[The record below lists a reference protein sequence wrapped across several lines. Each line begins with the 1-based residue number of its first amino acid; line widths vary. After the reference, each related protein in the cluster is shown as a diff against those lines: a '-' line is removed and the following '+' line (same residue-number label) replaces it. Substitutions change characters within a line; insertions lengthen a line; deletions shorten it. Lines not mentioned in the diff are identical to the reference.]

1 MDKTIYKIRGNVFFK
16 LGIYILVAVLAYGT
30 LYTGGLVLQGS
41 YLGVY
46 SDDDQGATPYER
58 LVNDYVEDTNDALT
72 GKVKAYIQDT
82 RSQLESIT
90 TYSQLVS
97 ADHNGDMVIT
107 ADDVLRRLTNADTTS
122 AIKSSYRYE
131 DISERGDIGYMLTAA
146 CSDDAN
152 VNINN
157 GKIKVTTGN
166 IKLINDEALLDD
178 NIYTNDYD
186 STIEVPVK
194 RYIVFNKQS
203 DMEQGEQ
210 HIIAML
216 RKDDP
221 YYDEY
226 TYNEEYEENDSVD
239 TVEDDTDSVLT
250 ADGRSITTQDI
261 MYGDYYPSSVEELYF
276 DDTDEIG
283 SSSGNGYC
291 LVLSYDAYSFIN
303 ITGKCYVDVAAAVDN
318 IKASNPEMVQYI
330 GVWNTKS
337 KGILAGF
344 AVMLLLCIV
353 MSIFSMVNAGV
364 KTGKETITL
373 GRFER
378 ISTELVLAMAVCS
391 VAAAIGICVESGIA
405 FMCVNQY
412 KNYTFVSENIQYIA
426 FLVPVACL
434 YAVAL
439 FFFNNIVAKVKAG
452 TLLADCLIIR
462 ALKWIAGKTKACFRY
477 VKSHM
482 SLTQKGIWAYIG
494 ITIVEIIFVAI
505 LAAGSMRGLLWVV
518 IYIILKWLC
527 IVGIVAYIIQ
537 TQELYK
543 CAKEMAE
550 GNLDRKADTSR
561 MFWVFRAHG
570 EHLNQISDG
579 MAKAVEARMKSEHL
593 KTELITNV
601 SHDIKTPLT
610 SIINYVDLLQKD
622 DMDEKTRQEYI
633 EVLSRQ
639 SARLKKLI
647 EDLVEASKAST
658 GNIQINWAEIDAN
671 MLLEQAV
678 AEYNDK
684 LERAGLRVVFAKSE
698 TPAVI
703 MADGQHLWRV
713 FDNLLA
719 NISKYAMPGTRV
731 YASVIHETD
740 SVRIEF
746 KNISREVLNVSS
758 DELMER
764 FVRGD
769 SSRNTEGSG
778 LGLSIANSLCAL
790 MRADFKLSIDGDLF
804 KTVITFDCGTP
815 RKKNNR

>member
-1 MDKTIYKIRGNVFFK
+1 MDKAIYKIRGNVFFK

-46 SDDDQGATPYER
+46 SDGDQGAAPYER

-72 GKVKAYIQDT
+72 EKVKAYIQDT

-107 ADDVLRRLTNADTTS
+107 ADDVFRRLTNADTTS
-122 AIKSSYRYE
+122 AIKSSYRYA
-131 DISERGDIGYMLTAA
+131 DIVERDDIGYMLTAA
-146 CSDDAN
+146 CSDDTN
-152 VNINN
+152 VSINN
-157 GKIKVTTGN
+157 GKIKVMTGN
-166 IKLINDEALLDD
+166 IKLINDEARLDD

-194 RYIVFNKQS
+194 RYIVFDKQS
-203 DMEQGEQ
+203 DMEKGEQ
-210 HIIAML
+210 YINALMGN
-216 RKDDP
+216 DDP

-226 TYNEEYEENDSVD
+226 TYNEEYEESD
-239 TVEDDTDSVLT
+239 T
-250 ADGRSITTQDI
+250 
-261 MYGDYYPSSVEELYF
+261 MYGDHYPSSVEKLYF
-276 DDTDEIG
+276 DDADEIG
-283 SSSGNGYC
+283 SSSGNGCC

-330 GVWNTKS
+330 GIWRTKS
-337 KGILAGF
+337 KEILAGF

-378 ISTELVLAMAVCS
+378 TPTELVLAMAVCS
-391 VAAAIGICVESGIA
+391 AAAAVGICVESGIA
-405 FMCVNQY
+405 SICVNQY
-412 KNYTFVSENIQYIA
+412 RNYTFVSENIQYIA

-434 YAVAL
+434 YSVAL
-439 FFFNNIVAKVKAG
+439 FFFNNMVAKVKAG
-452 TLLADCLIIR
+452 TFWADCLIIR

-482 SLTQKGIWAYIG
+482 SLTQKGVWAYIG

-527 IVGIVAYIIQ
+527 IVGIVAYLIQ

-550 GNLDRKADTSR
+550 GNLDRKADTSK

-570 EHLNQISDG
+570 EHLNQIRDG
-579 MAKAVEARMKSEHL
+579 MSKAVEARMKSEHL

-610 SIINYVDLLQKD
+610 SIINYVDLLQKG

-671 MLLEQAV
+671 MLLEQAIG
-678 AEYNDK
+678 EYGDK
-684 LERAGLRVVFAKSE
+684 LDKAGLKVVFTGSD
-698 TPAVI
+698 TPAVV

-731 YASVIHETD
+731 YASVIRGDGE
-740 SVRIEF
+740 VRMEF
-746 KNISREVLNVSS
+746 KNISRDPLNVSS

-778 LGLSIANSLCAL
+778 LGLSIANSLCTL
-790 MRADFKLSIDGDLF
+790 MNARFTISIDGDLF
-804 KTVITFDCGTP
+804 KAAIIFTDNGTL
-815 RKKNNR
+815 

>member
-72 GKVKAYIQDT
+72 EKVKAYIQDT

-90 TYSQLVS
+90 TYNQLVS

-107 ADDVLRRLTNADTTS
+107 ADDVFRRLTNADTTS

-131 DISERGDIGYMLTAA
+131 DMSERGDIGYMLTAS
-146 CSDDAN
+146 CSDDTN
-152 VNINN
+152 VSINN

-166 IKLINDEALLDD
+166 IKLINDDARLDD

-194 RYIVFNKQS
+194 RYIVFDKQS

-210 HIIAML
+210 YINAL
-216 RKDDP
+216 LGNYDP

-226 TYNEEYEENDSVD
+226 IYNEEYEESD
-239 TVEDDTDSVLT
+239 TVEADTDSVLT
-250 ADGRSITTQDI
+250 ADGKSITKQDI
-261 MYGDYYPSSVEELYF
+261 MYGDYYPSSVEKLYLDEA
-276 DDTDEIG
+276 DDSG
-283 SSSGNGYC
+283 SSSGKVYC

-330 GVWNTKS
+330 GIWRTKS
-337 KGILAGF
+337 EGILAGF

-378 ISTELVLAMAVCS
+378 TPTELVLAMAVCS
-391 VAAAIGICVESGIA
+391 VAAAVGICVESGIA
-405 FMCVNQY
+405 SMCVNQY
-412 KNYTFVSENIQYIA
+412 RNYTFVSENIQYIA

-434 YAVAL
+434 YSVAL

-452 TLLADCLIIR
+452 TFFADCLIIR
-462 ALKWIAGKTKACFRY
+462 ALKWIARKTKACFRY

-482 SLTQKGIWAYIG
+482 SLTQKGVWAYIG

-527 IVGIVAYIIQ
+527 IVGIVAYLIQ

-550 GNLDRKADTSR
+550 GNLDRKADTSK

-570 EHLNQISDG
+570 EHLNQIRDG
-579 MAKAVEARMKSEHL
+579 MSKAVEARMKSEHL

-639 SARLKKLI
+639 SARLK
-647 EDLVEASKAST
+647 
-658 GNIQINWAEIDAN
+658 
-671 MLLEQAV
+671 
-678 AEYNDK
+678 
-684 LERAGLRVVFAKSE
+684 
-698 TPAVI
+698 
-703 MADGQHLWRV
+703 
-713 FDNLLA
+713 
-719 NISKYAMPGTRV
+719 
-731 YASVIHETD
+731 
-740 SVRIEF
+740 
-746 KNISREVLNVSS
+746 
-758 DELMER
+758 
-764 FVRGD
+764 
-769 SSRNTEGSG
+769 
-778 LGLSIANSLCAL
+778 NS
-790 MRADFKLSIDGDLF
+790 
-804 KTVITFDCGTP
+804 
-815 RKKNNR
+815 

>member
-1 MDKTIYKIRGNVFFK
+1 MDKAIYKIRGNVFFK

-46 SDDDQGATPYER
+46 SDGDQGAAPYER

-72 GKVKAYIQDT
+72 EKVKAYIQDT

-107 ADDVLRRLTNADTTS
+107 ADDVFRRLTNADTTS
-122 AIKSSYRYE
+122 AIKSSYRYA
-131 DISERGDIGYMLTAA
+131 DIVERDDIGYMLTAA
-146 CSDDAN
+146 CSDDTN
-152 VNINN
+152 VSINN
-157 GKIKVTTGN
+157 GKIKVMTGN
-166 IKLINDEALLDD
+166 IKLINDEARLDD

-194 RYIVFNKQS
+194 RYIVFDKQS
-203 DMEQGEQ
+203 DMEHGEQ
-210 HIIAML
+210 YINALMG
-216 RKDDP
+216 
-221 YYDEY
+221 
-226 TYNEEYEENDSVD
+226 N
-239 TVEDDTDSVLT
+239 DTDSVLT
-250 ADGRSITTQDI
+250 ADGKSITTQDI
-261 MYGDYYPSSVEELYF
+261 MYGDYYPSSVEKLYF

-330 GVWNTKS
+330 GIWRTKS

-378 ISTELVLAMAVCS
+378 TPTELVLAMAVCS
-391 VAAAIGICVESGIA
+391 AAAAVGICVESGIA
-405 FMCVNQY
+405 SMCVNQY
-412 KNYTFVSENIQYIA
+412 RNYTFVSENIQYIA

-434 YAVAL
+434 YSVAL
-439 FFFNNIVAKVKAG
+439 FFFNNMVAKVKAG
-452 TLLADCLIIR
+452 TFWADCLIIR
-462 ALKWIAGKTKACFRY
+462 ALKWIAGKTKSCFRY

-482 SLTQKGIWAYIG
+482 SLTQKGVWAYIG

-527 IVGIVAYIIQ
+527 IVGIVAYLIQ

-550 GNLDRKADTSR
+550 GNLDRKADTSK

-570 EHLNQISDG
+570 EHLNQIRDG
-579 MAKAVEARMKSEHL
+579 MSKAVEARIKSEHL

-610 SIINYVDLLQKD
+610 SIINYVDLLQKG

-671 MLLEQAV
+671 MLLEQAIG
-678 AEYNDK
+678 EYGDK
-684 LERAGLRVVFAKSE
+684 LDKAGLKVVFTGSD
-698 TPAVI
+698 TPAVV

-731 YASVIHETD
+731 YASVIRGDGE
-740 SVRIEF
+740 VRMEF
-746 KNISREVLNVSS
+746 KNISRDPLNVSS

-778 LGLSIANSLCAL
+778 LGLSIANSLCTL
-790 MRADFKLSIDGDLF
+790 MNARFTISIDGDLF
-804 KTVITFDCGTP
+804 KAAIIFTDNGTL
-815 RKKNNR
+815 

>member
-1 MDKTIYKIRGNVFFK
+1 MDKAIYKIRGNVFFK

-58 LVNDYVEDTNDALT
+58 LVNDYVEDTNEVLT
-72 GKVKAYIQDT
+72 GKVNAYIQDT

-107 ADDVLRRLTNADTTS
+107 ADDVFRRLTNADTAS

-131 DISERGDIGYMLTAA
+131 DMNERGDIGYMLTAA

-152 VNINN
+152 ANT

-166 IKLINDEALLDD
+166 IKLINDNARLDD

-194 RYIVFNKQS
+194 RYIVFNKLG

-210 HIIAML
+210 YINALMGN
-216 RKDDP
+216 DEP

-226 TYNEEYEENDSVD
+226 NYNEEYEENA
-239 TVEDDTDSVLT
+239 TLEDDTDSVLT
-250 ADGRSITTQDI
+250 ADGKSITTQDI
-261 MYGDYYPSSVEELYF
+261 MYGDHYPSSVEKLYF

-283 SSSGNGYC
+283 SSSGNCYC
-291 LVLSYDAYSFIN
+291 LVLSYDEYSFIN
-303 ITGKCYVDVAAAVDN
+303 ITGKCYVDVEAAVDN

-344 AVMLLLCIV
+344 AVVLLLCIV

-378 ISTELVLAMAVCS
+378 APTELVLAMVVCS

-405 FMCVNQY
+405 SICVNQY

-434 YAVAL
+434 YSVAL
-439 FFFNNIVAKVKAG
+439 FFFNNIVAKVKAR
-452 TLLADCLIIR
+452 TFLADCLIIR
-462 ALKWIAGKTKACFRY
+462 ALKWMAGKTKACFRY
-477 VKSHM
+477 MKSHM

-505 LAAGSMRGLLWVV
+505 LAVGSMRGLLWVV
-518 IYIILKWLC
+518 IYIVLKWLC

-550 GNLDRKADTSR
+550 GNLDRKADTSK

-579 MAKAVEARMKSEHL
+579 MSKAVEARMKSEHL

-684 LERAGLRVVFAKSE
+684 LERAGLRVVFTKSE

-746 KNISREVLNVSS
+746 KNISREALNVSS

-778 LGLSIANSLCAL
+778 LGLSIANSLCTL

-804 KTVITFDCGTP
+804 KAVITFDCGTP
-815 RKKNNR
+815 QKKNNR

>member
-1 MDKTIYKIRGNVFFK
+1 MDKAIYKIRGNLFFK

-30 LYTGGLVLQGS
+30 LYTGGLVLQG
-41 YLGVY
+41 
-46 SDDDQGATPYER
+46 ATPYER
-58 LVNDYVEDTNDALT
+58 LVNDYVEDTNYALT
-72 GKVKAYIQDT
+72 EKVNAYIQDT

-97 ADHNGDMVIT
+97 ADHNGDKVIT
-107 ADDVLRRLTNADTTS
+107 AADVFRRLTNADTIS
-122 AIKSSYRYE
+122 AIKSSYRYA
-131 DISERGDIGYMLTAA
+131 DMSERGDIGYMLTAA

-152 VNINN
+152 ANT

-166 IKLINDEALLDD
+166 IKLINDEARLDD

-194 RYIVFNKQS
+194 RYIVFNNLG

-210 HIIAML
+210 YINAL
-216 RKDDP
+216 LGENDP

-226 TYNEEYEENDSVD
+226 TYNEENDEND
-239 TVEDDTDSVLT
+239 TVENDTDSVLT
-250 ADGRSITTQDI
+250 ADGKSITTQDI
-261 MYGDYYPSSVEELYF
+261 MYGDYYPSSVEKLYF

-303 ITGKCYVDVAAAVDN
+303 ITGKCYVDVEAAVDN

-344 AVMLLLCIV
+344 AVVLLLCIV

-378 ISTELVLAMAVCS
+378 APTELVLAMVVCS
-391 VAAAIGICVESGIA
+391 VAAAVGICVESGIA
-405 FMCVNQY
+405 SMCVNQY
-412 KNYTFVSENIQYIA
+412 RNYTFESENIFVSENIQYIA

-434 YAVAL
+434 YSVAL
-439 FFFNNIVAKVKAG
+439 FFFNNMVAKVKAG
-452 TLLADCLIIR
+452 TFLADCLIIR
-462 ALKWIAGKTKACFRY
+462 ALKWIAGKAKACFRY

-482 SLTQKGIWAYIG
+482 SLTQKGVWAYIG

-550 GNLDRKADTSR
+550 GNLDRKADTSK

-579 MAKAVEARMKSEHL
+579 MSKAVEARMKSEHL

-678 AEYNDK
+678 AEYEDK
-684 LERAGLRVVFAKSE
+684 LANAGLKVVFTRSE
-698 TPAVI
+698 VPAVI
-703 MADGQHLWRV
+703 RADGQHLWRV

-731 YASVIHETD
+731 YASVIHETG

-746 KNISREVLNVSS
+746 KNISREALNVSS

-778 LGLSIANSLCAL
+778 LGLSIANSLCTL

-804 KTVITFDCGTP
+804 KAVIEFKD
-815 RKKNNR
+815 KNIKADA

>member
-1 MDKTIYKIRGNVFFK
+1 MDKAIYKIRGNVFFK

-72 GKVKAYIQDT
+72 GKVKDYIQDT

-90 TYSQLVS
+90 TYNQLVS

-107 ADDVLRRLTNADTTS
+107 ADDVFRRLTNADATS
-122 AIKSSYRYE
+122 AIKSSYRYA
-131 DISERGDIGYMLTAA
+131 DIVERDDIGYMLTAA
-146 CSDDAN
+146 CSDDTNA
-152 VNINN
+152 NN

-166 IKLINDEALLDD
+166 IKLINDNARLDD

-194 RYIVFNKQS
+194 RYIVFNNLG

-210 HIIAML
+210 YINAL
-216 RKDDP
+216 LGENDP

-226 TYNEEYEENDSVD
+226 NYNEEYDENA

-250 ADGRSITTQDI
+250 ADGKSITTQDI
-261 MYGDYYPSSVEELYF
+261 MYGDYYPSSVEKLYF

-344 AVMLLLCIV
+344 AVVLLLCIV

-378 ISTELVLAMAVCS
+378 TPTELVLAMAVCS
-391 VAAAIGICVESGIA
+391 VAAAVGICVESGIA
-405 FMCVNQY
+405 SMCVNQY
-412 KNYTFVSENIQYIA
+412 RNYTFESENIFVSENIQYIA

-434 YAVAL
+434 YSVAL

-452 TLLADCLIIR
+452 TFLADCLIIR
-462 ALKWIAGKTKACFRY
+462 ALKWIARKAKACFRY

-550 GNLDRKADTSR
+550 GNLDRKADTSK

-579 MAKAVEARMKSEHL
+579 MSKAVEARMKSEHL

-678 AEYNDK
+678 AEYEDK
-684 LERAGLRVVFAKSE
+684 LANAGLKVVFTRSDV
-698 TPAVI
+698 PAVI
-703 MADGQHLWRV
+703 RADGQHLWRV

-731 YASVIHETD
+731 YASVIHETG

-746 KNISREVLNVSS
+746 KNISREALNVSS

-778 LGLSIANSLCAL
+778 LGLSIANSLCTL

-804 KTVITFDCGTP
+804 KAVIEFKD
-815 RKKNNR
+815 KNIKADA

>member
-1 MDKTIYKIRGNVFFK
+1 MDKAIYKIRGNLFFK

-46 SDDDQGATPYER
+46 SDYDQGATPYER
-58 LVNDYVEDTNDALT
+58 LVNDYVEDTNYALT
-72 GKVKAYIQDT
+72 EKVNAYIQDT

-97 ADHNGDMVIT
+97 ADHNGDKVIT
-107 ADDVLRRLTNADTTS
+107 AADVFRRLTNADTTS
-122 AIKSSYRYE
+122 AIKSSYRYA
-131 DISERGDIGYMLTAA
+131 DMSERGDIGYMLTAA

-152 VNINN
+152 ANT

-166 IKLINDEALLDD
+166 IKLINDEARLDD

-194 RYIVFNKQS
+194 RYIVFNNLG

-210 HIIAML
+210 YINAL
-216 RKDDP
+216 LW
-221 YYDEY
+221 
-226 TYNEEYEENDSVD
+226 ENDP
-239 TVEDDTDSVLT
+239 DSVLT
-250 ADGRSITTQDI
+250 ADGKSITTQDI
-261 MYGDYYPSSVEELYF
+261 MYGDYYPSSVEKLYF

-303 ITGKCYVDVAAAVDN
+303 ITGKCYVDVEAAVDN

-344 AVMLLLCIV
+344 AVVLLLCIV

-378 ISTELVLAMAVCS
+378 APTELVLAMVVCS
-391 VAAAIGICVESGIA
+391 VAAAVGICVESGIA
-405 FMCVNQY
+405 SMCVNQY
-412 KNYTFVSENIQYIA
+412 RNYTFESENIFVSENIQYIA

-434 YAVAL
+434 YSVAL
-439 FFFNNIVAKVKAG
+439 FFFNNMVAKVKAG
-452 TLLADCLIIR
+452 TFLADCLIIR
-462 ALKWIAGKTKACFRY
+462 ALKWIAGKAKACFRY

-482 SLTQKGIWAYIG
+482 SLTQKGVWAYIG

-550 GNLDRKADTSR
+550 GNLDRKADTSK

-579 MAKAVEARMKSEHL
+579 MSKAVEARMKSEHL

-678 AEYNDK
+678 AEYEDK
-684 LERAGLRVVFAKSE
+684 LANAGLKVVFTRSE
-698 TPAVI
+698 VPAVI
-703 MADGQHLWRV
+703 RADGQHLWRV

-731 YASVIHETD
+731 YASVIHETG

-746 KNISREVLNVSS
+746 KNISREALNVSS

-778 LGLSIANSLCAL
+778 LGLSIANSLCTL

-804 KTVITFDCGTP
+804 KAVIEFKD
-815 RKKNNR
+815 KNIKADA

>member
-1 MDKTIYKIRGNVFFK
+1 MDKAIYKIRGNLFFK

-46 SDDDQGATPYER
+46 SDYDQGATPYER
-58 LVNDYVEDTNDALT
+58 LVNDYVEDTNYALT
-72 GKVKAYIQDT
+72 EKVNAYIQDT

-97 ADHNGDMVIT
+97 ADHNGDKVIT
-107 ADDVLRRLTNADTTS
+107 AADVFRRLTNADTIS
-122 AIKSSYRYE
+122 AIKSSYRYA
-131 DISERGDIGYMLTAA
+131 DMSERGDIGYMLTAA

-152 VNINN
+152 ANT

-166 IKLINDEALLDD
+166 IKLINDEARLDD

-194 RYIVFNKQS
+194 RYIVFNNLG

-210 HIIAML
+210 YINAL
-216 RKDDP
+216 LGENDP
-221 YYDEY
+221 YYDDY
-226 TYNEEYEENDSVD
+226 TYNEENDEND
-239 TVEDDTDSVLT
+239 TVENDTDSVLT
-250 ADGRSITTQDI
+250 ADGKSITTQDI
-261 MYGDYYPSSVEELYF
+261 MYGDYYPSSVEKLYF

-303 ITGKCYVDVAAAVDN
+303 ITGKCYVDVEAAVDN

-344 AVMLLLCIV
+344 AVVLLLCIV

-378 ISTELVLAMAVCS
+378 TPTELVLAMAVCS
-391 VAAAIGICVESGIA
+391 AAAAVGICVESGIA
-405 FMCVNQY
+405 SMCVNQY
-412 KNYTFVSENIQYIA
+412 RNYTFESENIFVSENIQYIA

-434 YAVAL
+434 YSVAL

-452 TLLADCLIIR
+452 TFFADCLIVR
-462 ALKWIAGKTKACFRY
+462 ALKWIARKTKACFRY

-482 SLTQKGIWAYIG
+482 SLTQKGIWAYIC

-550 GNLDRKADTSR
+550 GNLDRKADTSK

-579 MAKAVEARMKSEHL
+579 MSKAVEARMKSEHL

-678 AEYNDK
+678 AEYEDK
-684 LERAGLRVVFAKSE
+684 LANAGLKVVFTRSE
-698 TPAVI
+698 VPAVI
-703 MADGQHLWRV
+703 RADGQHLWRV

-731 YASVIHETD
+731 YASVIHEAG

-746 KNISREVLNVSS
+746 KNISREALNVSS

-778 LGLSIANSLCAL
+778 LGLSIANSLCTL

-804 KTVITFDCGTP
+804 KAVIEFKD
-815 RKKNNR
+815 KNIKADA

>member
-1 MDKTIYKIRGNVFFK
+1 MDKAIYKIRGNLFFK

-58 LVNDYVEDTNDALT
+58 LVNDYVEDTNYALT
-72 GKVKAYIQDT
+72 EKVNAYIQDT

-97 ADHNGDMVIT
+97 ADHNGDKVIT
-107 ADDVLRRLTNADTTS
+107 AADVFRRLTNADTTS
-122 AIKSSYRYE
+122 AIKSSYRYA
-131 DISERGDIGYMLTAA
+131 DMSERGDIGYMLTAA

-152 VNINN
+152 ANT

-166 IKLINDEALLDD
+166 IKLINDEARLDD

-194 RYIVFNKQS
+194 RYIVFNNLG

-210 HIIAML
+210 YINAL
-216 RKDDP
+216 LGENDP

-226 TYNEEYEENDSVD
+226 TYNEENDEND
-239 TVEDDTDSVLT
+239 TVENDTDSVLT
-250 ADGRSITTQDI
+250 ADGKSITTQDI
-261 MYGDYYPSSVEELYF
+261 MYGDYYPSSVEKLYF

-303 ITGKCYVDVAAAVDN
+303 ITGKCYVDVEAAVDN

-344 AVMLLLCIV
+344 AVVLLLCIV

-378 ISTELVLAMAVCS
+378 APTELVLAMAVCS
-391 VAAAIGICVESGIA
+391 AAAAVGICVESGIA
-405 FMCVNQY
+405 SMCVNQY
-412 KNYTFVSENIQYIA
+412 RNYTFESENIFVSENIQYIA

-434 YAVAL
+434 YSVAL

-452 TLLADCLIIR
+452 TFLADCLIVR
-462 ALKWIAGKTKACFRY
+462 ALKWIARKTKACFRY

-482 SLTQKGIWAYIG
+482 SLTQKGVWAYIC

-518 IYIILKWLC
+518 IYIVLKWLC
-527 IVGIVAYIIQ
+527 IVGIVAYFIQ

-550 GNLDRKADTSR
+550 GNLDRKADTSK

-579 MAKAVEARMKSEHL
+579 MSKAVEARMKSEHL

-678 AEYNDK
+678 AEYEDK
-684 LERAGLRVVFAKSE
+684 LVNAGLKVVFTRSE
-698 TPAVI
+698 VPAVI
-703 MADGQHLWRV
+703 RADGQHLWRV

-731 YASVIHETD
+731 YASVIHETG

-746 KNISREVLNVSS
+746 KNISREALNVSS

-778 LGLSIANSLCAL
+778 LGLSIANSLCTL

-804 KTVITFDCGTP
+804 KAVIEFKD
-815 RKKNNR
+815 KNIKADA

>member
-1 MDKTIYKIRGNVFFK
+1 MDKAIYKIRGNVFFK

-72 GKVKAYIQDT
+72 GKVMDYIQET
-82 RSQLESIT
+82 SSQLESIT
-90 TYSQLVS
+90 TYSQLMS

-107 ADDVLRRLTNADTTS
+107 ADDVFRRLTNADTTS
-122 AIKSSYRYE
+122 AIKSSYRYA
-131 DISERGDIGYMLTAA
+131 DMSERGDIGYMLTAA

-152 VNINN
+152 ANT

-166 IKLINDEALLDD
+166 IKLINDEARLDD

-186 STIEVPVK
+186 SMIEVPVK
-194 RYIVFNKQS
+194 RYIVFNNLG

-210 HIIAML
+210 YINAL
-216 RKDDP
+216 LGKDDP

-226 TYNEEYEENDSVD
+226 NYSEEYDENA
-239 TVEDDTDSVLT
+239 TGEDDTDSVLT
-250 ADGRSITTQDI
+250 ADGKSITTQDI
-261 MYGDYYPSSVEELYF
+261 MYGDHYPSSVEKLYF

-291 LVLSYDAYSFIN
+291 LVLSYDEYSFIN
-303 ITGKCYVDVAAAVDN
+303 ITGKCYVDVEAAVDN

-344 AVMLLLCIV
+344 AVVLLLCIV

-378 ISTELVLAMAVCS
+378 APTELVLAMVVCS
-391 VAAAIGICVESGIA
+391 VAAAVGICVESGIA
-405 FMCVNQY
+405 SMCVNQY
-412 KNYTFVSENIQYIA
+412 RNYTFESGNIFVSENIQYIA

-434 YAVAL
+434 YSVAL
-439 FFFNNIVAKVKAG
+439 FFFNNMVAKVKAG
-452 TLLADCLIIR
+452 TFLADCLIIR
-462 ALKWIAGKTKACFRY
+462 TLKWMAGKAKACFRY

-482 SLTQKGIWAYIG
+482 SLTQKGVWAYIG

-527 IVGIVAYIIQ
+527 IVGIVAYLIQ

-550 GNLDRKADTSR
+550 GNLDRKADTSK

-579 MAKAVEARMKSEHL
+579 MSKAVEARMKSEHL

-658 GNIQINWAEIDAN
+658 GNIKINWAEIDAN

-678 AEYNDK
+678 AEYEDK
-684 LERAGLRVVFAKSE
+684 LANAGLKVVFTRSE
-698 TPAVI
+698 VPAVI
-703 MADGQHLWRV
+703 RADGQHLWRV

-731 YASVIHETD
+731 YASVIHETG

-746 KNISREVLNVSS
+746 KNISREALNVSS

-778 LGLSIANSLCAL
+778 LGLSIANSLCTL

-804 KTVITFDCGTP
+804 KAVIEFKD
-815 RKKNNR
+815 KNIKADA

>member
-1 MDKTIYKIRGNVFFK
+1 M
-16 LGIYILVAVLAYGT
+16 
-30 LYTGGLVLQGS
+30 
-41 YLGVY
+41 
-46 SDDDQGATPYER
+46 
-58 LVNDYVEDTNDALT
+58 
-72 GKVKAYIQDT
+72 
-82 RSQLESIT
+82 
-90 TYSQLVS
+90 
-97 ADHNGDMVIT
+97 
-107 ADDVLRRLTNADTTS
+107 
-122 AIKSSYRYE
+122 
-131 DISERGDIGYMLTAA
+131 
-146 CSDDAN
+146 
-152 VNINN
+152 
-157 GKIKVTTGN
+157 
-166 IKLINDEALLDD
+166 
-178 NIYTNDYD
+178 
-186 STIEVPVK
+186 PVK
-194 RYIVFNKQS
+194 RYIVFNNLG

-210 HIIAML
+210 YINAL
-216 RKDDP
+216 LWENDP

-226 TYNEEYEENDSVD
+226 TYNEENDEND
-239 TVEDDTDSVLT
+239 TVENDTDSVLT
-250 ADGRSITTQDI
+250 ADGKSITTQDI
-261 MYGDYYPSSVEELYF
+261 MYGDYYPSSVEKLYF

-303 ITGKCYVDVAAAVDN
+303 ITGKCYVDVEAAVDN

-344 AVMLLLCIV
+344 AVVLLLCIV

-378 ISTELVLAMAVCS
+378 APTELVLAMVVCS
-391 VAAAIGICVESGIA
+391 VAAAVGICVESGIA
-405 FMCVNQY
+405 SMCVNQY
-412 KNYTFVSENIQYIA
+412 RNYTFESENIFVSENIQYIA

-434 YAVAL
+434 YSVAL
-439 FFFNNIVAKVKAG
+439 FFFNNMVAKVKAG
-452 TLLADCLIIR
+452 TFLADCLIIR
-462 ALKWIAGKTKACFRY
+462 ALKWIAGKAKACFRY

-482 SLTQKGIWAYIG
+482 SLTQKGVWAYIG

-550 GNLDRKADTSR
+550 GNLDRKADTSK

-579 MAKAVEARMKSEHL
+579 MSKAVEARMKSEHL

-678 AEYNDK
+678 AEYEDK
-684 LERAGLRVVFAKSE
+684 LANAGLKVVFTRSE
-698 TPAVI
+698 VPAVI
-703 MADGQHLWRV
+703 RADGQHLWRV

-731 YASVIHETD
+731 YASVIHETG

-746 KNISREVLNVSS
+746 KNISREALNVSS

-778 LGLSIANSLCAL
+778 LGLSIANSLCTL

-804 KTVITFDCGTP
+804 KAVIEFKD
-815 RKKNNR
+815 KNIKADA

>member
-1 MDKTIYKIRGNVFFK
+1 MDKAIYKIRGNVFFK

-46 SDDDQGATPYER
+46 SDGDQGAAPYER

-72 GKVKAYIQDT
+72 EKVKAYIQDT

-107 ADDVLRRLTNADTTS
+107 ADDVFRRLTNADTTS
-122 AIKSSYRYE
+122 AIKSSYRYA
-131 DISERGDIGYMLTAA
+131 DIVERDDIGYMLTAA
-146 CSDDAN
+146 CSDDTN
-152 VNINN
+152 VSINN
-157 GKIKVTTGN
+157 GKIKVMTGN
-166 IKLINDEALLDD
+166 IKLINDEARLDD

-194 RYIVFNKQS
+194 RYIVFDKQS

-210 HIIAML
+210 YINALMGN
-216 RKDDP
+216 DDP

-226 TYNEEYEENDSVD
+226 TYNEEYEESD
-239 TVEDDTDSVLT
+239 TVEADTDSALT
-250 ADGRSITTQDI
+250 ADGKSITTQDI
-261 MYGDYYPSSVEELYF
+261 MYGDHYPSSVEKLYF

-283 SSSGNGYC
+283 SSSGNDCC

-330 GVWNTKS
+330 GIWRTKS
-337 KGILAGF
+337 EGILAGF

-378 ISTELVLAMAVCS
+378 TPTELVLAMAVCF
-391 VAAAIGICVESGIA
+391 VAAAVGICVESGIA
-405 FMCVNQY
+405 SMCVNQY
-412 KNYTFVSENIQYIA
+412 RNYTFESENIFVSENIQYIA

-434 YAVAL
+434 YSVAL

-452 TLLADCLIIR
+452 TFFADCLIIR
-462 ALKWIAGKTKACFRY
+462 ALKWIARKTKACFRY

-482 SLTQKGIWAYIG
+482 SLTQKGVWAYIG

-527 IVGIVAYIIQ
+527 IVGIVAYLIQ

-550 GNLDRKADTSR
+550 GNLDRKADTSK

-570 EHLNQISDG
+570 EHLNQIRDG
-579 MAKAVEARMKSEHL
+579 MSKAVEARIKSEHL

-610 SIINYVDLLQKD
+610 SIINYVDLLQKG

-671 MLLEQAV
+671 MLLEQAIG
-678 AEYNDK
+678 EYGDK
-684 LERAGLRVVFAKSE
+684 LDKAGLKVVFTGSD
-698 TPAVI
+698 TPAVV

-731 YASVIHETD
+731 YASVIRGDGE
-740 SVRIEF
+740 VRMEF
-746 KNISREVLNVSS
+746 KNISRDPLNVSS

-778 LGLSIANSLCAL
+778 LGLSIANSLCTL
-790 MRADFKLSIDGDLF
+790 MNARFTISIDGDLF
-804 KTVITFDCGTP
+804 KAAIIFTDNGTL
-815 RKKNNR
+815 

>member
-1 MDKTIYKIRGNVFFK
+1 MDKAIYKIRGNVFFK

-46 SDDDQGATPYER
+46 SDGDQGAAPYER

-72 GKVKAYIQDT
+72 EKVKAYIQDT

-107 ADDVLRRLTNADTTS
+107 ADDVFRRLTNADTTS
-122 AIKSSYRYE
+122 AIKSSYRYA
-131 DISERGDIGYMLTAA
+131 DIVERDDIGYMLTAA
-146 CSDDAN
+146 CSDDTN
-152 VNINN
+152 VSINN
-157 GKIKVTTGN
+157 GKIKVMTGN
-166 IKLINDEALLDD
+166 IKLINDEARLDD

-194 RYIVFNKQS
+194 RYIVFDKQS
-203 DMEQGEQ
+203 DMEKGEQ
-210 HIIAML
+210 YINALMGN
-216 RKDDP
+216 DDP

-226 TYNEEYEENDSVD
+226 TYNEEYEESD
-239 TVEDDTDSVLT
+239 TVEDDTDSALT
-250 ADGRSITTQDI
+250 ADGKSITTQDI
-261 MYGDYYPSSVEELYF
+261 MYGDHYPSSVEKLYF
-276 DDTDEIG
+276 DDADEIG
-283 SSSGNGYC
+283 SSSGNGCC

-330 GVWNTKS
+330 GIWRTKS

-378 ISTELVLAMAVCS
+378 TPTELVLAMAVCS
-391 VAAAIGICVESGIA
+391 VAAAVGICVESGIA

-412 KNYTFVSENIQYIA
+412 RNYTFESENIFVSENIQYIA

-434 YAVAL
+434 YSVAL
-439 FFFNNIVAKVKAG
+439 FFFNNIVAKVKTG
-452 TLLADCLIIR
+452 TFLADCLIIR
-462 ALKWIAGKTKACFRY
+462 ALKWIARKTKACFRY

-482 SLTQKGIWAYIG
+482 SLTQKGVWAYIG

-527 IVGIVAYIIQ
+527 IVGIVAYLIQ

-550 GNLDRKADTSR
+550 GNLDRKADTSK

-570 EHLNQISDG
+570 EHLNRISDG
-579 MAKAVEARMKSEHL
+579 MAKAVETRMKSEHL

-610 SIINYVDLLQKD
+610 SIINYVDLLQKG

-671 MLLEQAV
+671 MLLEQAIG
-678 AEYNDK
+678 EYGDK
-684 LERAGLRVVFAKSE
+684 LDKAGLKVVFTGSD
-698 TPAVI
+698 TPAVVI
-703 MADGQHLWRV
+703 ADGQHLWRV

-719 NISKYAMPGTRV
+719 NISKYAMPGTRI
-731 YASVIHETD
+731 YASVIRGDGE
-740 SVRIEF
+740 VRMEF
-746 KNISREVLNVSS
+746 KNISRDPLNVSS

-778 LGLSIANSLCAL
+778 LGLSIANSLCTL
-790 MRADFKLSIDGDLF
+790 MNARFTISIDGDLF
-804 KTVITFDCGTP
+804 KAAIIFTDNGTL
-815 RKKNNR
+815 

>member
-1 MDKTIYKIRGNVFFK
+1 MDKAIYKIRGNVFFK

-46 SDDDQGATPYER
+46 SEGDQGATPYER
-58 LVNDYVEDTNDALT
+58 LVNDYVEDTNYALT
-72 GKVKAYIQDT
+72 EKVNAYIQDT

-97 ADHNGDMVIT
+97 ADHNGDKVIT
-107 ADDVLRRLTNADTTS
+107 AADVFRRLTNADTTS
-122 AIKSSYRYE
+122 AIKSSYRYA
-131 DISERGDIGYMLTAA
+131 DMSERGDIGYMLTAA

-152 VNINN
+152 ANT

-166 IKLINDEALLDD
+166 IKLINDEARLDD

-194 RYIVFNKQS
+194 RYIVFNNLG

-210 HIIAML
+210 YINAL
-216 RKDDP
+216 LG
-221 YYDEY
+221 
-226 TYNEEYEENDSVD
+226 EN
-239 TVEDDTDSVLT
+239 DTDSVLT
-250 ADGRSITTQDI
+250 ADGKSITTQDI
-261 MYGDYYPSSVEELYF
+261 MYGDYYPSSVEKLYF

-303 ITGKCYVDVAAAVDN
+303 ITGKCYVDVEAAVDN

-344 AVMLLLCIV
+344 AVVLLLCIV

-378 ISTELVLAMAVCS
+378 APTELVLAMAVCS
-391 VAAAIGICVESGIA
+391 AAAAVGICVESGIA
-405 FMCVNQY
+405 SMCVNQY
-412 KNYTFVSENIQYIA
+412 RNYTFESENIFVSENIQYIA

-434 YAVAL
+434 YSVAL

-452 TLLADCLIIR
+452 TFLADCLIVR
-462 ALKWIAGKTKACFRY
+462 ALKWIARKTKACFRY

-482 SLTQKGIWAYIG
+482 SLTQKGVWAYIC

-518 IYIILKWLC
+518 IYIVLKWLC
-527 IVGIVAYIIQ
+527 IVGIVAYFIQ

-550 GNLDRKADTSR
+550 GNLDRKADTSK

-579 MAKAVEARMKSEHL
+579 MSKAVEARMKSEHL

-678 AEYNDK
+678 AEYEDK
-684 LERAGLRVVFAKSE
+684 LANAGLKVVFTRSE
-698 TPAVI
+698 VPAVI
-703 MADGQHLWRV
+703 RADGQHLWRV

-731 YASVIHETD
+731 YASVIHETG

-746 KNISREVLNVSS
+746 KNISREALNVSS

-778 LGLSIANSLCAL
+778 LGLSIANSLCTL

-804 KTVITFDCGTP
+804 KAVIEFKD
-815 RKKNNR
+815 KNIKADA

>member
-1 MDKTIYKIRGNVFFK
+1 MDKAIYKIRGNVFFK

-58 LVNDYVEDTNDALT
+58 LVNDYVEDTNYALT
-72 GKVKAYIQDT
+72 EKVNAYIQDT

-90 TYSQLVS
+90 TYNQLVS

-107 ADDVLRRLTNADTTS
+107 ADDVFRRLTNADTTS
-122 AIKSSYRYE
+122 AIKSSYRYA
-131 DISERGDIGYMLTAA
+131 DIVERDDIGYMLTAA
-146 CSDDAN
+146 CSDDTNA
-152 VNINN
+152 NN

-166 IKLINDEALLDD
+166 IKLINDNARLDG

-194 RYIVFNKQS
+194 RYIVFNNLG

-210 HIIAML
+210 YINAL
-216 RKDDP
+216 LGENDP

-226 TYNEEYEENDSVD
+226 NYNEEYEEND
-239 TVEDDTDSVLT
+239 TMKDDTDSVLT
-250 ADGRSITTQDI
+250 ADGKSITTQDI
-261 MYGDYYPSSVEELYF
+261 MYGDYYPSSVEKLYF
-276 DDTDEIG
+276 DEADDSG

-303 ITGKCYVDVAAAVDN
+303 ITGKCYVDVEAAVDN

-344 AVMLLLCIV
+344 AVVLLLCIV

-378 ISTELVLAMAVCS
+378 APTELVLAMVVCS
-391 VAAAIGICVESGIA
+391 VAAAVGICVESGIA
-405 FMCVNQY
+405 SMCVNQY
-412 KNYTFVSENIQYIA
+412 RNYTFESENIFVSENIQYIA

-434 YAVAL
+434 YSVAL
-439 FFFNNIVAKVKAG
+439 FFFNNMVAKVKAG
-452 TLLADCLIIR
+452 TFLADCLIIR
-462 ALKWIAGKTKACFRY
+462 ALKWIAGKAKACFRY

-482 SLTQKGIWAYIG
+482 SLTQKGVWAYIG

-550 GNLDRKADTSR
+550 GNLDRKADTSK

-570 EHLNQISDG
+570 EHLNQIRDG
-579 MAKAVEARMKSEHL
+579 MSKAVEARMKSEHL

-678 AEYNDK
+678 AEYEDK
-684 LERAGLRVVFAKSE
+684 LANAGLKVVFTRSE
-698 TPAVI
+698 VPAVI
-703 MADGQHLWRV
+703 RADGQHLWRV

-731 YASVIHETD
+731 YASVIHETG
-740 SVRIEF
+740 SVRIEV
-746 KNISREVLNVSS
+746 KNISREALNVSS

-778 LGLSIANSLCAL
+778 LGLSIANSLCTL

-804 KTVITFDCGTP
+804 KAVIEFKD
-815 RKKNNR
+815 KNIKADA

>member
-1 MDKTIYKIRGNVFFK
+1 MDKAIYKIRGNVFFK

-58 LVNDYVEDTNDALT
+58 LVNDYVEDTNEVLT
-72 GKVKAYIQDT
+72 GNVKSYIQET
-82 RSQLESIT
+82 RSQMESFT

-107 ADDVLRRLTNADTTS
+107 ADDVFRRLTNSDTTS

-131 DISERGDIGYMLTAA
+131 DMNERGDIGYMLTAA

-152 VNINN
+152 ANT

-166 IKLINDEALLDD
+166 IKLINDNARLDN

-194 RYIVFNKQS
+194 RYIVFNKLG

-210 HIIAML
+210 YINALMGN
-216 RKDDP
+216 DEP

-226 TYNEEYEENDSVD
+226 NYNEEYEENA
-239 TVEDDTDSVLT
+239 TLEDDTDSVLT
-250 ADGRSITTQDI
+250 ADGKSITTQDI
-261 MYGDYYPSSVEELYF
+261 MYGNHYPSSVEKLYF

-283 SSSGNGYC
+283 SSSGNCYC
-291 LVLSYDAYSFIN
+291 LVLSYDEYSFIN
-303 ITGKCYVDVAAAVDN
+303 ITGKCYVDVEAAVDN

-344 AVMLLLCIV
+344 AVVLLLCIV

-378 ISTELVLAMAVCS
+378 APTELVLAMVVCS

-405 FMCVNQY
+405 SICVNQY

-434 YAVAL
+434 YSVAL
-439 FFFNNIVAKVKAG
+439 FFFNNIVAKVK
-452 TLLADCLIIR
+452 TRTFLADCLIIR
-462 ALKWIAGKTKACFRY
+462 ALKWMAGKTKACFRY
-477 VKSHM
+477 MKSHM

-505 LAAGSMRGLLWVV
+505 LAVGSMRGLLWLV
-518 IYIILKWLC
+518 IYIVLKWLC

-550 GNLDRKADTSR
+550 GNLDRKADTSK

-579 MAKAVEARMKSEHL
+579 MSKAVEARMKSEHL

-684 LERAGLRVVFAKSE
+684 LERAGLRVVFTKSE

-746 KNISREVLNVSS
+746 KNISREALNVSS

-778 LGLSIANSLCAL
+778 LGLSIANSLCTL

-804 KTVITFDCGTP
+804 KAVITFDCGTP
-815 RKKNNR
+815 QKKNNR

>member
-1 MDKTIYKIRGNVFFK
+1 MDKAIYKIRGNVFFK

-58 LVNDYVEDTNDALT
+58 LVNDYVEDTNYALT
-72 GKVKAYIQDT
+72 EKVNAYIQDT

-97 ADHNGDMVIT
+97 ADHNGDKVIT
-107 ADDVLRRLTNADTTS
+107 AADVFRRLTNADTTS
-122 AIKSSYRYE
+122 AIKSSYRYA
-131 DISERGDIGYMLTAA
+131 DMSERGDIGYMLTAA

-152 VNINN
+152 ANT

-166 IKLINDEALLDD
+166 IKLINDEARLDD

-194 RYIVFNKQS
+194 RYIVFNNLG

-210 HIIAML
+210 YINAL
-216 RKDDP
+216 LG
-221 YYDEY
+221 
-226 TYNEEYEENDSVD
+226 EN
-239 TVEDDTDSVLT
+239 DTDSVLT
-250 ADGRSITTQDI
+250 ADGKSITTQDI
-261 MYGDYYPSSVEELYF
+261 MYGDYYPSSVEKLYF

-303 ITGKCYVDVAAAVDN
+303 ITGKCYVDVEAAVDN

-344 AVMLLLCIV
+344 AVVLLLCIV

-378 ISTELVLAMAVCS
+378 APTELVLAMAVCS
-391 VAAAIGICVESGIA
+391 AAAAVGICVESGIA
-405 FMCVNQY
+405 SMCVNQY
-412 KNYTFVSENIQYIA
+412 RNYTVESENIFVSENIQYIA

-434 YAVAL
+434 YSVAL

-452 TLLADCLIIR
+452 TFLADCLIVR
-462 ALKWIAGKTKACFRY
+462 ALKWIARKTKACFRY

-482 SLTQKGIWAYIG
+482 SLTQKGVWAYIC

-505 LAAGSMRGLLWVV
+505 LAAGSMRCLLWVV
-518 IYIILKWLC
+518 IYIVLKWLC
-527 IVGIVAYIIQ
+527 IVGIVAYFIQ

-550 GNLDRKADTSR
+550 GNLDRKADTSK

-579 MAKAVEARMKSEHL
+579 MSKAVEARMKSEHL

-678 AEYNDK
+678 AEYEDK
-684 LERAGLRVVFAKSE
+684 LANAGLKVVFTRSE
-698 TPAVI
+698 VPAVI
-703 MADGQHLWRV
+703 RADGQHLWRV

-731 YASVIHETD
+731 YVSVIHETG

-746 KNISREVLNVSS
+746 KNISREALNVSS

-778 LGLSIANSLCAL
+778 LGLSIANSLCTL

-804 KTVITFDCGTP
+804 KAVIEFKD
-815 RKKNNR
+815 KNIKADA

>member
-1 MDKTIYKIRGNVFFK
+1 MDKAIYKIRGNLFFK

-46 SDDDQGATPYER
+46 SDYDQGATPYER
-58 LVNDYVEDTNDALT
+58 LVNDYVEDTNYALT
-72 GKVKAYIQDT
+72 EKVNAYIQDT

-97 ADHNGDMVIT
+97 ADHNGDKVIT
-107 ADDVLRRLTNADTTS
+107 AADVFRRLTNADTTS
-122 AIKSSYRYE
+122 AIKSSYRYA
-131 DISERGDIGYMLTAA
+131 DMSERGDIGYMLTAA

-152 VNINN
+152 ANT

-166 IKLINDEALLDD
+166 IKLINDEARLDD

-194 RYIVFNKQS
+194 RYIVFNNLG

-210 HIIAML
+210 YINAL
-216 RKDDP
+216 LWENDP

-226 TYNEEYEENDSVD
+226 TYNEENDEND
-239 TVEDDTDSVLT
+239 TVENDTDSVLT
-250 ADGRSITTQDI
+250 ADGKSITTQDI
-261 MYGDYYPSSVEELYF
+261 MYGDYYPSSVEKLYF

-303 ITGKCYVDVAAAVDN
+303 ITGKCYVDVEAAVDN

-344 AVMLLLCIV
+344 AVVLLLCIV

-378 ISTELVLAMAVCS
+378 APTELVLAMVVCS
-391 VAAAIGICVESGIA
+391 VAAAVGICVESGIA
-405 FMCVNQY
+405 SMCVNQY
-412 KNYTFVSENIQYIA
+412 RNYTFESENIFVSENIQYIA

-434 YAVAL
+434 YSVAL
-439 FFFNNIVAKVKAG
+439 FFFNNMVAKVKAG
-452 TLLADCLIIR
+452 TFLADCLIIR
-462 ALKWIAGKTKACFRY
+462 ALKWIAGKAKACFRY

-482 SLTQKGIWAYIG
+482 SLTQKGVWAYIG

-550 GNLDRKADTSR
+550 GNLDRKADTSK

-579 MAKAVEARMKSEHL
+579 MSKAVEARMKSEHL

-678 AEYNDK
+678 AEYEDK
-684 LERAGLRVVFAKSE
+684 LANAGLKVVFTRSE
-698 TPAVI
+698 VPAVI
-703 MADGQHLWRV
+703 RADGQHLWRV

-731 YASVIHETD
+731 YASVIHET
-740 SVRIEF
+740 
-746 KNISREVLNVSS
+746 
-758 DELMER
+758 ELMER

-778 LGLSIANSLCAL
+778 LGLSIANSLCTL

-804 KTVITFDCGTP
+804 KAVIEFKD
-815 RKKNNR
+815 KNIKADA

>member
-1 MDKTIYKIRGNVFFK
+1 MDKAIYKIRGNVFFK

-58 LVNDYVEDTNDALT
+58 LVNDYVEDTNETLT
-72 GKVKAYIQDT
+72 GKVKDYIQET

-107 ADDVLRRLTNADTTS
+107 ADDVFRRLTNAGTTY

-131 DISERGDIGYMLTAA
+131 DIVERDDIGYMLTAA
-146 CSDDAN
+146 CSDDTNAN
-152 VNINN
+152 TNN
-157 GKIKVTTGN
+157 GKLKVTTGN
-166 IKLINDEALLDD
+166 IKLINDEARLDD

-210 HIIAML
+210 YINAL
-216 RKDDP
+216 LGNDDP

-226 TYNEEYEENDSVD
+226 IYNEENDENV
-239 TVEDDTDSVLT
+239 TVEDYIDSVLT
-250 ADGRSITTQDI
+250 ADGKSITTQDI
-261 MYGDYYPSSVEELYF
+261 MYGDHYPSSVEKLYF

-318 IKASNPEMVQYI
+318 IKASNPEIVQYI
-330 GVWNTKS
+330 GIWRTKS
-337 KGILAGF
+337 KVILAGF

-378 ISTELVLAMAVCS
+378 TPTELVLAMVVCS
-391 VAAAIGICVESGIA
+391 VAAAVGICVESGIA
-405 FMCVNQY
+405 SMCVNQY
-412 KNYTFVSENIQYIA
+412 RNYTFVSENIQYIA

-434 YAVAL
+434 CSVAL
-439 FFFNNIVAKVKAG
+439 FFFNNMVAKVKAG
-452 TLLADCLIIR
+452 TFLADCLIIR
-462 ALKWIAGKTKACFRY
+462 ALKWIARKAKACFRY

-482 SLTQKGIWAYIG
+482 SLTQKGVWVYIG

-527 IVGIVAYIIQ
+527 IVGIVAYLIQ

-550 GNLDRKADTSR
+550 GNLDRKADTSK

-579 MAKAVEARMKSEHL
+579 MSKAVEARMKSEHL

-622 DMDEKTRQEYI
+622 DMDENTRQEYI

-678 AEYNDK
+678 AEYEDK
-684 LERAGLRVVFAKSE
+684 LANAGLKVVFTRSE
-698 TPAVI
+698 VPAVI
-703 MADGQHLWRV
+703 RADGQHLWRV

-731 YASVIHETD
+731 YASVIHETGL
-740 SVRIEF
+740 VRIEF
-746 KNISREVLNVSS
+746 KNISREALNVSS

-778 LGLSIANSLCAL
+778 LGLSIANSLCTL
-790 MRADFKLSIDGDLF
+790 MRAEFKLSIDGDLF
-804 KTVITFDCGTP
+804 KAVIEFKD
-815 RKKNNR
+815 

>member
-1 MDKTIYKIRGNVFFK
+1 MDKAIYKIRGNVFFK

-58 LVNDYVEDTNDALT
+58 LVNDYVEDTNETLT
-72 GKVKAYIQDT
+72 GKVKDYIQET

-107 ADDVLRRLTNADTTS
+107 ADDVFRRLTNADTTS

-131 DISERGDIGYMLTAA
+131 DMSERGDIGYMLTAS

-152 VNINN
+152 ANT

-166 IKLINDEALLDD
+166 IKLINDEARLDD

-210 HIIAML
+210 YINAL
-216 RKDDP
+216 LGKDDP

-226 TYNEEYEENDSVD
+226 NYEEYDENA
-239 TVEDDTDSVLT
+239 TLEDDTDSVLT

-261 MYGDYYPSSVEELYF
+261 MYGDHYPSSVEKLYF

-291 LVLSYDAYSFIN
+291 LVLSYDEYSFIN
-303 ITGKCYVDVAAAVDN
+303 ITGRCYVDVTAAVDN
-318 IKASNPEMVQYI
+318 IKASNPEIVQYI

-344 AVMLLLCIV
+344 AVVLLLCIV

-378 ISTELVLAMAVCS
+378 TPTELVLAIVVYS
-391 VAAAIGICVESGIA
+391 VAAAVGICVESGIA
-405 FMCVNQY
+405 SMCVNQY
-412 KNYTFVSENIQYIA
+412 RNYTFVSENIQYIA

-434 YAVAL
+434 YSVAL
-439 FFFNNIVAKVKAG
+439 FFFNNIVAKVKAR
-452 TLLADCLIIR
+452 TFLADCLIIR

-527 IVGIVAYIIQ
+527 IVGIVAYLIQ

-550 GNLDRKADTSR
+550 GNLDRKADTSK

-579 MAKAVEARMKSEHL
+579 MSKAVEARMKSEHL

-678 AEYNDK
+678 AEYEDK
-684 LERAGLRVVFAKSE
+684 LANAGLKVVFTRSE
-698 TPAVI
+698 VPAVI
-703 MADGQHLWRV
+703 RADGQHLWRV

-731 YASVIHETD
+731 YASVIHETG

-746 KNISREVLNVSS
+746 KNISREALNVSS

-778 LGLSIANSLCAL
+778 LGLSIANSLCTL

-804 KTVITFDCGTP
+804 KAVIEFKD
-815 RKKNNR
+815 

>member
-1 MDKTIYKIRGNVFFK
+1 MDKAIYKIRGNVFFK

-46 SDDDQGATPYER
+46 SDGDQGAAPYER
-58 LVNDYVEDTNDALT
+58 LVNDYVKDTNDALT
-72 GKVKAYIQDT
+72 EKVKAYIQDT

-107 ADDVLRRLTNADTTS
+107 ADDVFRRLTNADTTS
-122 AIKSSYRYE
+122 AIKSSYRYA
-131 DISERGDIGYMLTAA
+131 DIVERDDIGYMLTAA
-146 CSDDAN
+146 CSDDTN
-152 VNINN
+152 VSINN
-157 GKIKVTTGN
+157 GKIKVMTGN
-166 IKLINDEALLDD
+166 IKLINDEARLDD

-194 RYIVFNKQS
+194 RYIVFDKQS

-210 HIIAML
+210 YINALM
-216 RKDDP
+216 
-221 YYDEY
+221 
-226 TYNEEYEENDSVD
+226 EN
-239 TVEDDTDSVLT
+239 DTDSVLT
-250 ADGRSITTQDI
+250 ADGKSITTQDI
-261 MYGDYYPSSVEELYF
+261 MYGDYYPSSVEKLYF

-330 GVWNTKS
+330 GIWRTKS

-378 ISTELVLAMAVCS
+378 TPTELVLAMAVCS
-391 VAAAIGICVESGIA
+391 VAAAVGICVESGIA
-405 FMCVNQY
+405 SMCVNQY
-412 KNYTFVSENIQYIA
+412 RNYTFVSENIQYIA

-434 YAVAL
+434 YSVAL
-439 FFFNNIVAKVKAG
+439 FFFNNMVAKVKAG
-452 TLLADCLIIR
+452 TFWADCLIIR
-462 ALKWIAGKTKACFRY
+462 ALKWIAGKTKSCFRY

-482 SLTQKGIWAYIG
+482 SLTQKGVWAYIG

-527 IVGIVAYIIQ
+527 IVGIVAYLIQ

-550 GNLDRKADTSR
+550 GNLDRKADTSK

-570 EHLNQISDG
+570 EHLNQIRDG
-579 MAKAVEARMKSEHL
+579 MSKAVEARIKSEHL

-610 SIINYVDLLQKD
+610 SIINYVDLLQKG

-671 MLLEQAV
+671 MLLEQAIG
-678 AEYNDK
+678 EYGDK
-684 LERAGLRVVFAKSE
+684 LDKAGLKVVFTGSD
-698 TPAVI
+698 TPAVV

-731 YASVIHETD
+731 YASVIRGDGE
-740 SVRIEF
+740 VRMEF
-746 KNISREVLNVSS
+746 KNISRDPLNVSS

-778 LGLSIANSLCAL
+778 LGLSIANSLCTL
-790 MRADFKLSIDGDLF
+790 MNARFTISIDGDLF
-804 KTVITFDCGTP
+804 KAAIIFTDNGTL
-815 RKKNNR
+815 

>member
-1 MDKTIYKIRGNVFFK
+1 MDKAIYKIRGNVFFK

-72 GKVKAYIQDT
+72 GKVKDYIQDT

-90 TYSQLVS
+90 TYNQLVS

-107 ADDVLRRLTNADTTS
+107 ADDVFRRLTNADATS
-122 AIKSSYRYE
+122 AIKSSYRYA
-131 DISERGDIGYMLTAA
+131 DIVERDDIGYMLTAA
-146 CSDDAN
+146 CSDDTNA
-152 VNINN
+152 NN

-166 IKLINDEALLDD
+166 IKLINDNARLDD

-194 RYIVFNKQS
+194 RYIVFNNLG

-210 HIIAML
+210 YINAL
-216 RKDDP
+216 LGENDP

-226 TYNEEYEENDSVD
+226 NYNEEYDENA

-250 ADGRSITTQDI
+250 ADGKSITTQDI
-261 MYGDYYPSSVEELYF
+261 MYGDYYPSSVEKLYF

-344 AVMLLLCIV
+344 AVVLLLCIV

-378 ISTELVLAMAVCS
+378 TPTELVLAMAVCS
-391 VAAAIGICVESGIA
+391 VAAAVGICVESGIA
-405 FMCVNQY
+405 SMCVNQY
-412 KNYTFVSENIQYIA
+412 RNYTFESENIFVSENIQYIA

-434 YAVAL
+434 YSVAL
-439 FFFNNIVAKVKAG
+439 FIFNNIVAKVKAG
-452 TLLADCLIIR
+452 TFLADCLIIR
-462 ALKWIAGKTKACFRY
+462 ALKWIARKAKACFRY

-550 GNLDRKADTSR
+550 GNLDRKADTSK

-579 MAKAVEARMKSEHL
+579 MSKAVEARMKSEHL

-658 GNIQINWAEIDAN
+658 GNIQINWADIDAN

-678 AEYNDK
+678 AEYEDK
-684 LERAGLRVVFAKSE
+684 LANAGLKVVFTRSE
-698 TPAVI
+698 VPAVI
-703 MADGQHLWRV
+703 RADGQHLWRV

-731 YASVIHETD
+731 YASVIHETG

-746 KNISREVLNVSS
+746 KNISREALNVSS

-778 LGLSIANSLCAL
+778 LGLSIANSLCTL

-804 KTVITFDCGTP
+804 KAVIEFKD
-815 RKKNNR
+815 KNIKADA

>member
-1 MDKTIYKIRGNVFFK
+1 M
-16 LGIYILVAVLAYGT
+16 
-30 LYTGGLVLQGS
+30 
-41 YLGVY
+41 
-46 SDDDQGATPYER
+46 
-58 LVNDYVEDTNDALT
+58 
-72 GKVKAYIQDT
+72 
-82 RSQLESIT
+82 
-90 TYSQLVS
+90 
-97 ADHNGDMVIT
+97 
-107 ADDVLRRLTNADTTS
+107 
-122 AIKSSYRYE
+122 
-131 DISERGDIGYMLTAA
+131 SERGDIGYMLTAA

-152 VNINN
+152 ANT

-166 IKLINDEALLDD
+166 IKLINDEARLDD

-194 RYIVFNKQS
+194 RYIVFNNLG

-210 HIIAML
+210 YINAL
-216 RKDDP
+216 LGENDP

-226 TYNEEYEENDSVD
+226 TYNEENDEND
-239 TVEDDTDSVLT
+239 TVENDTDSVLT
-250 ADGRSITTQDI
+250 ADGKSITTQDI
-261 MYGDYYPSSVEELYF
+261 MYGDYYPSSVEKLYF

-303 ITGKCYVDVAAAVDN
+303 ITGKCYVDVEAAVDN

-344 AVMLLLCIV
+344 AVVLLLCIV

-378 ISTELVLAMAVCS
+378 TPTELVLAMAVCS
-391 VAAAIGICVESGIA
+391 AAAAVGICVESGIA
-405 FMCVNQY
+405 SMCVNQY
-412 KNYTFVSENIQYIA
+412 RNYTFESENIFVSENIQYIA

-434 YAVAL
+434 YSVAL

-452 TLLADCLIIR
+452 TFLADCLIVR
-462 ALKWIAGKTKACFRY
+462 ALKWIARKTKACFRY

-482 SLTQKGIWAYIG
+482 SLTQKGVWAYIC

-518 IYIILKWLC
+518 IYIVLKWLC
-527 IVGIVAYIIQ
+527 IVGIVAYFIQ

-550 GNLDRKADTSR
+550 GNLDRKADTSK

-579 MAKAVEARMKSEHL
+579 MSKAVEARMKSEHL

-678 AEYNDK
+678 AEYEDK
-684 LERAGLRVVFAKSE
+684 LANAGLKVVFTRSE
-698 TPAVI
+698 VPAVI
-703 MADGQHLWRV
+703 RADGQHLWRV

-731 YASVIHETD
+731 YASVIHETG

-746 KNISREVLNVSS
+746 KNISREALNVSS

-778 LGLSIANSLCAL
+778 LGLSIANSLCTL

-804 KTVITFDCGTP
+804 KAVIEFKD
-815 RKKNNR
+815 KNIKADA

>member
-1 MDKTIYKIRGNVFFK
+1 MDKAIYKIRGNVFFK

-46 SDDDQGATPYER
+46 SDDDQGMAPYER

-72 GKVKAYIQDT
+72 EKVKAYIQDT

-90 TYSQLVS
+90 TYNQLVS

-107 ADDVLRRLTNADTTS
+107 ADDVFRRLTNADTTS
-122 AIKSSYRYE
+122 AIKSSYRYA
-131 DISERGDIGYMLTAA
+131 DIVERDDIGYMLTAA
-146 CSDDAN
+146 CSDDTNA
-152 VNINN
+152 NN

-166 IKLINDEALLDD
+166 IKLINDNARLDD

-194 RYIVFNKQS
+194 RYIVFNNLG

-210 HIIAML
+210 YINAL
-216 RKDDP
+216 LGENDP

-226 TYNEEYEENDSVD
+226 TYNEENDENA
-239 TVEDDTDSVLT
+239 TVENDTDSVLT
-250 ADGRSITTQDI
+250 ADGKSITTQDI
-261 MYGDYYPSSVEELYF
+261 MYGDYYPSSVEKLYF

-330 GVWNTKS
+330 GIWNTKS

-378 ISTELVLAMAVCS
+378 TPTELVLAMAVCS
-391 VAAAIGICVESGIA
+391 VAAAVGICVESGIA
-405 FMCVNQY
+405 SMCVNQY
-412 KNYTFVSENIQYIA
+412 RNYTFESENIFVSENIQYIA

-434 YAVAL
+434 YSVAL
-439 FFFNNIVAKVKAG
+439 FFFNNMVAKVKAG
-452 TLLADCLIIR
+452 TFFADCLIIR
-462 ALKWIAGKTKACFRY
+462 ALKWIARKAKACFRY

-482 SLTQKGIWAYIG
+482 SLTQKGVWAYIG

-550 GNLDRKADTSR
+550 GNLDRKADTSK

-658 GNIQINWAEIDAN
+658 GNIQINWADIDAN

-678 AEYNDK
+678 AEYEDK
-684 LERAGLRVVFAKSE
+684 LANAGLKVIFTRSE
-698 TPAVI
+698 MPAVI
-703 MADGQHLWRV
+703 RADGQHLWRV

-719 NISKYAMPGTRV
+719 NISKYAMSGTRV
-731 YASVIHETD
+731 YASVIHETG

-746 KNISREVLNVSS
+746 KNISREALNVSS

-778 LGLSIANSLCAL
+778 LGLSIANSLCTL

-804 KTVITFDCGTP
+804 KAVIEFKD
-815 RKKNNR
+815 KNIKADA

>member
-1 MDKTIYKIRGNVFFK
+1 MDKAIYKIRGNVFFK

-46 SDDDQGATPYER
+46 SDGDQGAAPYER

-72 GKVKAYIQDT
+72 EKVKAYIQDT

-107 ADDVLRRLTNADTTS
+107 ADDVFRRLTNADTTS
-122 AIKSSYRYE
+122 AIKSSYRYA
-131 DISERGDIGYMLTAA
+131 DIVERDDIGYMLTAA
-146 CSDDAN
+146 CSDDTN
-152 VNINN
+152 VSINN
-157 GKIKVTTGN
+157 GKIKVMTGN
-166 IKLINDEALLDD
+166 IKLINDEARLDD

-194 RYIVFNKQS
+194 RYIVFDKQS

-210 HIIAML
+210 YINALM
-216 RKDDP
+216 
-221 YYDEY
+221 
-226 TYNEEYEENDSVD
+226 EN
-239 TVEDDTDSVLT
+239 DTDSVLT
-250 ADGRSITTQDI
+250 ADGKSITTQDI
-261 MYGDYYPSSVEELYF
+261 MYGDYYPSSVEKLYF

-330 GVWNTKS
+330 GIWRTKS

-378 ISTELVLAMAVCS
+378 TPTELVLAMAVCS
-391 VAAAIGICVESGIA
+391 VAAAVGICVESGIA
-405 FMCVNQY
+405 SMCVNQY
-412 KNYTFVSENIQYIA
+412 RNYTFVSENIQYIA

-434 YAVAL
+434 YSVAL
-439 FFFNNIVAKVKAG
+439 FFFNNMVAKVKAG
-452 TLLADCLIIR
+452 TFWADCLIIR
-462 ALKWIAGKTKACFRY
+462 ALKWIAGKTKSCFRY

-482 SLTQKGIWAYIG
+482 SLTQKGVWAYIG

-527 IVGIVAYIIQ
+527 IVGIVAYLIQ

-550 GNLDRKADTSR
+550 GNLDRKADTSK

-570 EHLNQISDG
+570 EHLNQIRDG
-579 MAKAVEARMKSEHL
+579 MSKAVEARIKSEHL

-610 SIINYVDLLQKD
+610 SMINYVDLLQKG

-671 MLLEQAV
+671 MLLEQAIG
-678 AEYNDK
+678 EYGDK
-684 LERAGLRVVFAKSE
+684 LDKAGLKVVFTGSD
-698 TPAVI
+698 TPAVV

-731 YASVIHETD
+731 YASVIRGDGE
-740 SVRIEF
+740 VRMEF
-746 KNISREVLNVSS
+746 KNISRDPLNVSS

-778 LGLSIANSLCAL
+778 LGLSIANSLCTL
-790 MRADFKLSIDGDLF
+790 MNARFTISIDGDLF
-804 KTVITFDCGTP
+804 KAAIIFTDNGTL
-815 RKKNNR
+815 

>member
-1 MDKTIYKIRGNVFFK
+1 MDKAIYKIRGNVFFK

-46 SDDDQGATPYER
+46 SDGDQGAAPYER

-72 GKVKAYIQDT
+72 EKVKAYIQDT

-107 ADDVLRRLTNADTTS
+107 ADDVFRRLTNADTTS
-122 AIKSSYRYE
+122 AIKSSYRYA
-131 DISERGDIGYMLTAA
+131 DIVERDDIGYMLTAA
-146 CSDDAN
+146 CSDDTN
-152 VNINN
+152 VSINN
-157 GKIKVTTGN
+157 GKIKVMTGN
-166 IKLINDEALLDD
+166 IKLINDEARLDD

-194 RYIVFNKQS
+194 RYIVFDKQS
-203 DMEQGEQ
+203 DMEKSEQ
-210 HIIAML
+210 YINAL
-216 RKDDP
+216 LGNDDP

-226 TYNEEYEENDSVD
+226 TYNEEYEESD
-239 TVEDDTDSVLT
+239 TVEADTDSALT
-250 ADGRSITTQDI
+250 ADGKSITTQDI
-261 MYGDYYPSSVEELYF
+261 MYGDHYPSSVEKLYF

-330 GVWNTKS
+330 GIWRTKS
-337 KGILAGF
+337 EGILAGF

-378 ISTELVLAMAVCS
+378 TPTELVLAMAVCF
-391 VAAAIGICVESGIA
+391 VAAAVGICVESGIA
-405 FMCVNQY
+405 SMCVNQY
-412 KNYTFVSENIQYIA
+412 RNYTFESENIFVSENIQHIA

-434 YAVAL
+434 YSVAL

-452 TLLADCLIIR
+452 TFFADCLIIR
-462 ALKWIAGKTKACFRY
+462 ALKWIARKTKACFRY

-482 SLTQKGIWAYIG
+482 SLTQKGVWAYIG

-527 IVGIVAYIIQ
+527 IVGIVAYLIQ

-550 GNLDRKADTSR
+550 GNLDRKADTSK

-570 EHLNQISDG
+570 EHLNQIRDG
-579 MAKAVEARMKSEHL
+579 MSKAVEARIKSEHL

-610 SIINYVDLLQKD
+610 SIINYVDLLQKG

-658 GNIQINWAEIDAN
+658 GNIQINWAEIDVN
-671 MLLEQAV
+671 MLLEQAIG
-678 AEYNDK
+678 EYGDK
-684 LERAGLRVVFAKSE
+684 LDKAGLKVVFTGSD
-698 TPAVI
+698 TPAVV

-719 NISKYAMPGTRV
+719 NISKYAMPGTRI
-731 YASVIHETD
+731 YASVIRGDGE
-740 SVRIEF
+740 VRMEF
-746 KNISREVLNVSS
+746 KNISRDPLNVSS

-778 LGLSIANSLCAL
+778 LGLSIANSLCTL
-790 MRADFKLSIDGDLF
+790 MNARFTISIDGDLF
-804 KTVITFDCGTP
+804 KAAIIFTDNGTL
-815 RKKNNR
+815 

>member
-1 MDKTIYKIRGNVFFK
+1 MDKAIYKIRGNVFFK

-58 LVNDYVEDTNDALT
+58 LVNDYVEDTNYALT
-72 GKVKAYIQDT
+72 EKVNAYIQDT

-97 ADHNGDMVIT
+97 ADHNGDKVIT
-107 ADDVLRRLTNADTTS
+107 AADVFRRLTNADTTS
-122 AIKSSYRYE
+122 AIKSSYRYA
-131 DISERGDIGYMLTAA
+131 DMSERGDIGYMLTVA

-152 VNINN
+152 ANT

-166 IKLINDEALLDD
+166 IKLINDEARLDD

-194 RYIVFNKQS
+194 RYIVFDKQS

-210 HIIAML
+210 YINALMGN
-216 RKDDP
+216 DDP

-226 TYNEEYEENDSVD
+226 TYNEEY
-239 TVEDDTDSVLT
+239 
-250 ADGRSITTQDI
+250 
-261 MYGDYYPSSVEELYF
+261 MYGDHYPSSVEKLYF

-303 ITGKCYVDVAAAVDN
+303 VTGKCYVDVTAAVDN
-318 IKASNPEMVQYI
+318 TKASNPEIVQYI
-330 GVWNTKS
+330 GIWRTKS
-337 KGILAGF
+337 KEILAGF

-378 ISTELVLAMAVCS
+378 TPTELVLAMAVCS
-391 VAAAIGICVESGIA
+391 AAAAVGICVESGIA
-405 FMCVNQY
+405 SICVNQY
-412 KNYTFVSENIQYIA
+412 RNYTFVSENIQYIA

-434 YAVAL
+434 YSVAL
-439 FFFNNIVAKVKAG
+439 FFFNNMVAKVKAG
-452 TLLADCLIIR
+452 TFWADCLIIR
-462 ALKWIAGKTKACFRY
+462 ALKWIARKTKACFRY

-482 SLTQKGIWAYIG
+482 SLTQKGVWAYIG
-494 ITIVEIIFVAI
+494 ITIVEIILVAI

-527 IVGIVAYIIQ
+527 IVGIVAYLIQ

-550 GNLDRKADTSR
+550 GNLDRKADTSK

-570 EHLNQISDG
+570 EHLNQIRDG
-579 MAKAVEARMKSEHL
+579 MSKAVEARIKSEHL

-610 SIINYVDLLQKD
+610 SIINYVDLLQKG

-671 MLLEQAV
+671 MLLEQAIG
-678 AEYNDK
+678 EYGDK
-684 LERAGLRVVFAKSE
+684 LDKAGLKVVFTGSD
-698 TPAVI
+698 TPAVV

-731 YASVIHETD
+731 YASVIRGDGE
-740 SVRIEF
+740 VRMEF
-746 KNISREVLNVSS
+746 KNISRDPLNVSS

-778 LGLSIANSLCAL
+778 LGLSIANSLCTL
-790 MRADFKLSIDGDLF
+790 MNARFTISIDGDLF
-804 KTVITFDCGTP
+804 KAAIIFTDNGTL
-815 RKKNNR
+815 

>member
-1 MDKTIYKIRGNVFFK
+1 MDKAIYKIRGNLFFK

-46 SDDDQGATPYER
+46 SD
-58 LVNDYVEDTNDALT
+58 NDYVEDTNYALT
-72 GKVKAYIQDT
+72 EKVNAYIQDT

-97 ADHNGDMVIT
+97 ADHNGDKVIT
-107 ADDVLRRLTNADTTS
+107 AADVFRRLTNADTIS
-122 AIKSSYRYE
+122 AIKSSYRYA
-131 DISERGDIGYMLTAA
+131 DMSERGDIGYMLTAA

-152 VNINN
+152 ANT

-166 IKLINDEALLDD
+166 IKLINDEARLDD

-194 RYIVFNKQS
+194 RYIVFNNLG

-210 HIIAML
+210 YINAL
-216 RKDDP
+216 LGENDP

-226 TYNEEYEENDSVD
+226 TYNEENDEND
-239 TVEDDTDSVLT
+239 TVENDTDSVLT
-250 ADGRSITTQDI
+250 ADGKSITTQDI
-261 MYGDYYPSSVEELYF
+261 MYGDYYPSSVEKLYF

-303 ITGKCYVDVAAAVDN
+303 ITGKCYVDVEAAVDN

-344 AVMLLLCIV
+344 AVVLLLCIV

-378 ISTELVLAMAVCS
+378 TPTELVLAMAVCS
-391 VAAAIGICVESGIA
+391 AAAAVGICVESGIA
-405 FMCVNQY
+405 SMCVNQY
-412 KNYTFVSENIQYIA
+412 RNYTFESENIFVSENIQYIA

-434 YAVAL
+434 YSVAL

-452 TLLADCLIIR
+452 TFLADCLIVR
-462 ALKWIAGKTKACFRY
+462 ALKWIARKTKACFRY

-482 SLTQKGIWAYIG
+482 SLTQKGVWAYIC

-518 IYIILKWLC
+518 IYIVLKWLC
-527 IVGIVAYIIQ
+527 IVGIVAYFIQ

-550 GNLDRKADTSR
+550 GNLDRKADTSK

-579 MAKAVEARMKSEHL
+579 MSKAVEARMKSEHL

-678 AEYNDK
+678 AEYEDK
-684 LERAGLRVVFAKSE
+684 LANAGLKVVFTRSE
-698 TPAVI
+698 VPAVI
-703 MADGQHLWRV
+703 RADGQHLWRV

-731 YASVIHETD
+731 YASVIHETG

-746 KNISREVLNVSS
+746 KNISREALNVSS

-778 LGLSIANSLCAL
+778 LGLSIANSLCTL

-804 KTVITFDCGTP
+804 KAVIEFKD
-815 RKKNNR
+815 KNIKADA

>member
-1 MDKTIYKIRGNVFFK
+1 MDKAIYKIRGNVFFK

-46 SDDDQGATPYER
+46 SEGDQGATPYER
-58 LVNDYVEDTNDALT
+58 LVNDYVEDTNEVLT
-72 GKVKAYIQDT
+72 GKVKDYIQET
-82 RSQLESIT
+82 SSQLESIT

-107 ADDVLRRLTNADTTS
+107 ADDVFRRLTNTDTTS
-122 AIKSSYRYE
+122 AIKSSYRYA
-131 DISERGDIGYMLTAA
+131 DMSERGDIGYMLTAA

-152 VNINN
+152 ANT

-166 IKLINDEALLDD
+166 IKLINDNARLDD

-194 RYIVFNKQS
+194 RYIVFNS
-203 DMEQGEQ
+203 LGDMEQGEQ
-210 HIIAML
+210 YINAL
-216 RKDDP
+216 LGENDP

-226 TYNEEYEENDSVD
+226 TYNEENDEND
-239 TVEDDTDSVLT
+239 TVENDTDSVLT
-250 ADGRSITTQDI
+250 ADGKSITTQDI
-261 MYGDYYPSSVEELYF
+261 MYGDYYPSSVEKLYF

-303 ITGKCYVDVAAAVDN
+303 VTGKCYVDVTAAVDN
-318 IKASNPEMVQYI
+318 IKVSNPEMVQYI

-344 AVMLLLCIV
+344 AVVLLLCIV

-378 ISTELVLAMAVCS
+378 TPTELVLAMAVCS
-391 VAAAIGICVESGIA
+391 VAAAVGICVESGIA
-405 FMCVNQY
+405 SMCVNQY
-412 KNYTFVSENIQYIA
+412 RNYTFESENIFVSENIQYIA

-434 YAVAL
+434 YSVAL
-439 FFFNNIVAKVKAG
+439 FFFDNIVAKVKAG
-452 TLLADCLIIR
+452 TFLADCLIIR
-462 ALKWIAGKTKACFRY
+462 ALKWIARKAKACFRY

-482 SLTQKGIWAYIG
+482 SLTQKGVWAYIG

-527 IVGIVAYIIQ
+527 VVGIVAYIIQ

-550 GNLDRKADTSR
+550 GNLDRKADTSK

-658 GNIQINWAEIDAN
+658 GNIQINWADIDAN

-678 AEYNDK
+678 AEYEDK
-684 LERAGLRVVFAKSE
+684 LANAGLKVVFTRSE
-698 TPAVI
+698 VPAVI
-703 MADGQHLWRV
+703 RADGQHLWRV

-731 YASVIHETD
+731 YASVIHETG

-746 KNISREVLNVSS
+746 KNISREALNVSS

-778 LGLSIANSLCAL
+778 LGLSIANSLCTL

-804 KTVITFDCGTP
+804 KAVIEFKD
-815 RKKNNR
+815 KNIKADA